1 MSTRPDTEPTPT
13 LRESRALK
21 RKHKITKINHCR
33 KLTLEQ
39 LPPEILFIIF
49 EYVFFSHTQDAP
61 LDPTEEQDSRFQV
74 FSARCV
80 WLPGLIGTRTWE
92 EQTTQ
97 TALLTTNR
105 FLSACARR
113 VLSSSRLRGQV
124 DVDVMWVGTSG
135 IWPTVLSPTACY
147 RPFHRGKEAATVEV
161 LTVSVRLFDDPAGLN
176 WSLTGWGR
184 FLPIPKGE
192 AVIAKAI
199 ESLAGGFLRGR
210 GLSDLCRSGRTSR
223 TNNTGSSSSSSS
235 SSGGTSSEKKKMH
248 VRKVVVDVQPPAAGQ
263 ADRVVFCPPFSLTGY
278 YHSWGDF
285 GDSKESWPKGW
296 ARPDDLGVAE
306 MRRRLWMLP
315 WEGTKVRA
323 RIAAAD
329 KVANFL
335 CMEFLKLMRR
345 DEGLGEL
352 GDGLEKVEF
361 KVGGVL
367 RRAVNV
373 SRK

>member
-1 MSTRPDTEPTPT
+1 MSLYFIKYGQCFLFFINPKHSLNFIQKITIHYYKHKLNIIKINRVTMSTRPDTEPTPT

-192 AVIAKAI
+192 A
-199 ESLAGGFLRGR
+199 
-210 GLSDLCRSGRTSR
+210 
-223 TNNTGSSSSSSS
+223 
-235 SSGGTSSEKKKMH
+235 
-248 VRKVVVDVQPPAAGQ
+248 PPAAGQ